1 MADVGGEIERAARV
15 VVAVH
20 ERYDRRT
27 DARIQPVHH
36 AAQFVRVGLV
46 DKDVLVF
53 EDSGLN
59 GFLGVFFSIDGVYLD
74 DAQRHAQLELVGD
87 LLPERAVAV
96 APAVERCET
105 CGLRIQS
112 FERFVQ
118 LCEYRL
124 VDIFLFVVGV
134 AAGAFGQFVRC
145 EDRRIGNRAVGVG
158 ILEQVIRF
166 DDAGYGCEVMLSGGV
181 ALFDQPAGVV
191 EYFLHE
197 VLVHAAAV
205 SAVHVVALV
214 REAAVGALE
223 ITAVDVDLQVRPELE
238 EVLLAGIAVTHR
250 CGELRLEGKILGVHL
265 VGIGVQLL
273 EIAGATSQ
281 QSDRESQCGGVS
293 DDILEF
299 HNLVVAFIRS

>member
-1 MADVGGEIERAARV
+1 MGCGVRISAGQKRVVDALVVVAAVLIAQFAAYGNSDVLRSLADQDVAFVVYVLVVLVFLACRFGGLLDQMADVGGEIERAARV

-145 EDRRIGNRAVGVG
+145 EGRRIGNRAVGVG
-158 ILEQVIRF
+158 VTG
-166 DDAGYGCEVMLSGGV
+166 AGYTL
-181 ALFDQPAGVV
+181 
-191 EYFLHE
+191 
-197 VLVHAAAV
+197 
-205 SAVHVVALV
+205 
-214 REAAVGALE
+214 R
-223 ITAVDVDLQVRPELE
+223 
-238 EVLLAGIAVTHR
+238 R
-250 CGELRLEGKILGVHL
+250 CGLRL
-265 VGIGVQLL
+265 
-273 EIAGATSQ
+273 
-281 QSDRESQCGGVS
+281 
-293 DDILEF
+293 
-299 HNLVVAFIRS
+299 RSHAVRRRRTV

>member
-1 MADVGGEIERAARV
+1 MSLSS
-15 VVAVH
+15 
-20 ERYDRRT
+20 RT
-27 DARIQPVHH
+27 P
-36 AAQFVRVGLV
+36 
-46 DKDVLVF
+46 
-53 EDSGLN
+53 GLN

-166 DDAGYGCEVMLSGGV
+166 DDAGYGCEVML
-181 ALFDQPAGVV
+181 
-191 EYFLHE
+191 
-197 VLVHAAAV
+197 
-205 SAVHVVALV
+205 V
-214 REAAVGALE
+214 RRRRTV
-223 ITAVDVDLQVRPELE
+223 
-238 EVLLAGIAVTHR
+238 
-250 CGELRLEGKILGVHL
+250 
-265 VGIGVQLL
+265 
-273 EIAGATSQ
+273 
-281 QSDRESQCGGVS
+281 
-293 DDILEF
+293 
-299 HNLVVAFIRS
+299 